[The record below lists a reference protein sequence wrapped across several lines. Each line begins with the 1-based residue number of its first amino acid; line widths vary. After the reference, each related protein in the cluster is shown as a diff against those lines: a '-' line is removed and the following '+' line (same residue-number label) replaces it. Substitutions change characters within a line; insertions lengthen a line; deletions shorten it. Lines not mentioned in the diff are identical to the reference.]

1 MQGVI
6 TPEKPMPKIW
16 GLRDGRVESRGPFT
30 SMRKEDGGRN
40 VVIGETTKAKLW
52 TSFYL
57 LKNLFFPLFAFSGA
71 TFLKISTVF
80 TKQLKECPGVPRPL
94 ALIPQLLPFDALC
107 PPPSPT

>member
-57 LKNLFFPLFAFSGA
+57 LKNLFFLSFCLFWGHV
-71 TFLKISTVF
+71 LKNFNGFYQTV
-80 TKQLKECPGVPRPL
+80 KGMPR
-94 ALIPQLLPFDALC
+94 
-107 PPPSPT
+107 SPTSPCLDSPAAAF